1 MLITRLP
8 DNVSAAAIGMA
19 FAAGGSL
26 RNCQATELMTT
37 AEGMD
42 AMCKAAT
49 RGYKPVGSSA
59 AAPRS

>member
-1 MLITRLP
+1 MLIIQLP
-8 DNVSAAAIGMA
+8 DNVSAGAIGMA

-26 RNCQATELMTT
+26 RNCQTTALMST

-49 RGYKPVGSSA
+49 RGYNPVGSSA